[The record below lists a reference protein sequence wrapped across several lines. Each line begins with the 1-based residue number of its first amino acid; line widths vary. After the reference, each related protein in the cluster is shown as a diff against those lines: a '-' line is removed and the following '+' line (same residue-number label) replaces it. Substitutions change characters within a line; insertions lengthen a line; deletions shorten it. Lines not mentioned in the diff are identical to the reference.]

1 MARRALAATA
11 ALTVVGL
18 VAGCSGSDA
27 KKEYDVPRAFCGVS
41 LDPGLTSPF
50 LPSGKKIKVG
60 QTRPVP
66 SRKNCRADV
75 DGHWALA
82 LNLEWWEE
90 DVSSTLV
97 ASGNPQ
103 LRKAGLSPDGG
114 FYSGTGAVVLV
125 KGCENPGHAKQL
137 LYTSVQAGDPDLGDT
152 AAMKKLA
159 TAFTQ
164 AVGKSD
170 ECS

>member
-11 ALTVVGL
+11 ALVVVGL

-27 KKEYDVPRAFCGVS
+27 KKEYDVPRAYCGVS
-41 LDPGLTSPF
+41 LDPELTSPF
-50 LPSGKKIKVG
+50 LPAGKKIKVG
-60 QTRPVP
+60 QSRPVP
-66 SRKNCRADV
+66 SRENCRADV
-75 DGHWALA
+75 DGHWALT
-82 LNLEWWEE
+82 LNLEWWRE

-97 ASGNPQ
+97 ASGNPR
-103 LRKAGLSPDGG
+103 LRKTELSPDGG
-114 FYSGTGAVVLV
+114 FYSGTGAVVPV
-125 KGCENPGHAKQL
+125 EGCRNPGHAEQL
-137 LYTSVQAGDPDLGDT
+137 LYTSIQISDPDLGDT

-164 AVGKSD
+164 AVGKSE